1 MNKMNTLCLAL
12 IFLILGMGI
21 GNATFSIVSST
32 ISSEQVSP
40 GEFATLDLIVSNA
53 GTSTVTGLNAE
64 IRATDQITI
73 NRNINIGDLSPGAQ
87 ITISVPFRVKE
98 NAKTGVYQIELD
110 FFGVG
115 DTFTTSAT
123 GVTTSRGVIH
133 KKLFSTLRIV
143 SKPVLQISLDDN
155 EISDL
160 SELNII
166 ITNTKGQAREIYLRI
181 LNDDIGFS
189 NKDLIYINSIS
200 ERKEIP
206 TMIDARDAVD
216 GTQKLRF
223 RIDYQDELSNIYS
236 DEREITITVRKESGD
251 LVFTQENSIV
261 TGVQQNLVFK
271 IRNDGNTIQ
280 NLRISLNDEEV
291 QMYGVS
297 TINAG
302 TILKDETKT
311 VTIPVIAN
319 SRPGS
324 KMVLMNLKWI
334 EQNQEK
340 ESTKIVP
347 VKISS
352 DSEIGVYLDA
362 RPTPLT
368 IGEETVISV
377 TISNMGSFPIEA
389 TTVNLE
395 SEAFDLLTIEKEQYV
410 GGLNADDF
418 SSVQYRVMVHGEER
432 EYPVKLVVRYKDSSG
447 EWKTRTINKIVN
459 PIYSRTGESTGIE
472 FVLLGALVV
481 IGGIVW
487 WYRGK
492 CKARA
497 KRVQ

>member
-1 MNKMNTLCLAL
+1 MNKMNILCLTL
-12 IFLILGMGI
+12 IFLVLGMGI

-32 ISSEQVSP
+32 VNPEQVSP
-40 GEFATLDLIVSNA
+40 GEFGTLDLIVSNA

-73 NRNINIGDLSPGAQ
+73 NRNVNIGDLSPGAQ
-87 ITISVPFRVKE
+87 ITISIPFKVKE
-98 NAKTGVYQIELD
+98 NARTGIYQIELD

-115 DTFTTSAT
+115 DTYTTST
-123 GVTTSRGVIH
+123 SGITSSRGVIN
-133 KKLFSTLRIV
+133 KKVFSTLKII
-143 SKPVLQISLDDN
+143 SAPVLQISLSEN

-166 ITNTKGQAREIYLRI
+166 VTNTRGNAREVYIRI

-189 NKDLIYINSIS
+189 NKDLIYVNSIS
-200 ERKEIP
+200 EREEIS
-206 TMIDARDAVD
+206 TMIDARNAVD

-223 RIDYQDELSNIYS
+223 KIDYQDELSNIYS

-251 LVFTQENSIV
+251 LVFTQDNSII
-261 TGVQQNLVFK
+261 TGVQQDLVLK
-271 IRNDGNTIQ
+271 ARNDGNTIE
-280 NLRISLNDEEV
+280 NLRVTLNDDEV

-297 TINAG
+297 TINVG
-302 TILKDETKT
+302 TILKGETKT
-311 VTIPVIAN
+311 ITIPVIA
-319 SRPGS
+319 SSKPGS
-324 KMVLMNLKWI
+324 QTVLMNLKWI

-368 IGEETVISV
+368 LNEETVISV
-377 TISNMGSFPIEA
+377 TVSNMGSYPIEA
-389 TTVNLE
+389 TTVNME
-395 SEAFDLLTIEKEQYV
+395 SEAFTLLTIEKEQYI

-418 SSVQYRVMVHGEER
+418 SSVQYRVMVKGEEK
-432 EYPVKLVVRYKDSSG
+432 EYPVKLTIKYKDSSG
-447 EWKTRTINKIVN
+447 EWKTSTINKIIS
-459 PIYSRTGESTGIE
+459 PAYSEVQKSTGIE

-481 IGGIVW
+481 IGGIYW

-492 CKARA
+492 CKVRA

>member
-1 MNKMNTLCLAL
+1 MNTLCLTL
-12 IFLILGMGI
+12 IFLVLGMGI

-32 ISSEQVSP
+32 ITPDQVSP
-40 GEFATLDLIVSNA
+40 GEFATIDLVVSNA

-73 NRNINIGDLSPGAQ
+73 NKNVNIGDLSPGAQ
-87 ITISVPFRVKE
+87 ITISIPFKVKE
-98 NAKTGVYQIELD
+98 DAKTGVYQLELD

-115 DTFTTSAT
+115 DTYTTST
-123 GVTTSRGVIH
+123 SVVTSSRGVIH
-133 KKLFSTLRIV
+133 KKVFSTLKIV
-143 SKPVLQISLDDN
+143 SEPVLQISLVES

-166 ITNTKGQAREIYLRI
+166 ITNTKGKAREVYIRI

-189 NKDLIYINSIS
+189 NKDLIYVNSIS
-200 ERKEIP
+200 EREEIS
-206 TMIDARDAVD
+206 TMIDARNAVD
-216 GTQKLRF
+216 GTQKLKF
-223 RIDYQDELSNIYS
+223 QIDYQDELSNVYS
-236 DEREITITVRKESGD
+236 DEREISVTVRKESGD
-251 LVFTQENSIV
+251 LVFTQDNSII

-271 IRNDGNTIQ
+271 VRNDGNTIE
-280 NLRISLNDEEV
+280 NLRVNLNDDEV

-302 TILKDETKT
+302 TILKGETKT
-311 VTIPVIAN
+311 ITIPVIA
-319 SRPGS
+319 SSKPGS
-324 KMVLMNLKWI
+324 QTVLMNLKWV

-377 TISNMGSFPIEA
+377 TISNMGSYPIEA

-395 SEAFDLLTIEKEQYV
+395 SEAFELLTIEKEQYI

-418 SSVQYRVMVHGEER
+418 SSVQYRVMVKGEEK
-432 EYPVKLVVRYKDSSG
+432 EYPVNLVVKYKDSSG
-447 EWKTRTINKIVN
+447 EWKTTTINKIIN
-459 PIYSRTGESTGIE
+459 PINSNVQESNGIE
-472 FVLLGALVV
+472 FVILGALVV
-481 IGGIVW
+481 IGGIYW
-487 WYRGK
+487 WYRAK